1 MGRLIDADALMEYI
15 GVERLDSRER
25 IAELIQ
31 RQPTVEPCED
41 AINRQAAL
49 NELEHLRELSADG
62 EMIEAD
68 DVLTTL
74 TFLPSVQP
82 QHWIPCSER
91 LPEPRVAVL
100 GYAPRYKNIF
110 ALYYDSMMGW
120 MVWSPIRDDC
130 FPNSQ
135 GEIVAWMPLPEPY
148 QEGE

>member
-82 QHWIPCSER
+82 QRKRGKWLSDEEDTALGMEGHCSE
-91 LPEPRVAVL
+91 
-100 GYAPRYKNIF
+100 
-110 ALYYDSMMGW
+110 
-120 MVWSPIRDDC
+120 C
-130 FPNSQ
+130 CCCTPNTRFKYCPNCGAEMEEH
-135 GEIVAWMPLPEPY
+135 GE
-148 QEGE
+148 QSKD